1 MVLFMSE
8 NQSPQT
14 TYSISDLSKEFD
26 ITTRSIRF
34 YEDQG
39 LLKPKRRGQT
49 RIYGL
54 KDRVR
59 LKLILRGKRLGFSLA
74 ETRRLFELYD
84 ADKNSSSQLQTM
96 LDLVE
101 DKKSSLQQQMDDI
114 KVVLMELNSAEQQ
127 CRAALDKQQG

>member
-1 MVLFMSE
+1 MSE

>member
-1 MVLFMSE
+1 M
-8 NQSPQT
+8 NDKHSPKT

-84 ADKNSSSQLQTM
+84 ADKNSSSQLHTM
-96 LDLVE
+96 LELVE
-101 DKKSSLQQQMDDI
+101 EKKSALQQQMDDI
-114 KVVLMELNSAEQQ
+114 KVVLMELTSAEQQ
-127 CRAALDKQQG
+127 CREALALQES

>member
-1 MVLFMSE
+1 MVLLMSE
-8 NQSPQT
+8 NHAPQT
-14 TYSISDLSKEFD
+14 TYSISELSKEFD

-101 DKKSSLQQQMDDI
+101 EKNQHCSSKWMTS
-114 KVVLMELNSAEQQ
+114 KWY
-127 CRAALDKQQG
+127 

>member
-1 MVLFMSE
+1 MVFFMSE

-84 ADKNSSSQLQTM
+84 TDKNSSSQLQTM

-127 CRAALDKQQG
+127 CRSALAFQEK

>member
-1 MVLFMSE
+1 MSAT
-8 NQSPQT
+8 NTPQT

-49 RIYGL
+49 RIYSL

-84 ADKNSSSQLQTM
+84 ADKSSTSQLNTM
-96 LDLVE
+96 LALVE
-101 DKKSSLQQQMDDI
+101 EKKSALQQQMDDI

-127 CRAALDKQQG
+127 CRLALDDNKTTKA

>member
-1 MVLFMSE
+1 MSIKP
-8 NQSPQT
+8 SPQT

-49 RIYGL
+49 RIYSM

-74 ETRRLFELYD
+74 ETRRLFEMYD
-84 ADKNSSSQLQTM
+84 ADKSSTSQLNTM
-96 LDLVE
+96 LTLIE
-101 DKKSSLQQQMDDI
+101 EKKHALQQQMDDI
-114 KVVLMELNSAEQQ
+114 KIVLMELSSAEAQ
-127 CRAALDKQQG
+127 CRQSLAEMAEKQ